1 MRRNP
6 IFRSI
11 ALRIWAGVLVAVPV
25 GALLSG
31 EPASAGTAVP
41 AVASTSSVPSALVP
55 PAGNDLVAELGAS
68 GVQVYQCTAGAWVF
82 LEPAA
87 NLLGWA
93 RGSSSVR
100 SAIHFR
106 GPSWEST
113 MDGSLVTG
121 KAIASSP
128 VDGAIPELLLQAT
141 SNRGSGLFGSVSY
154 IQRLHTSGGTAPA
167 GSCTDG
173 QSTGVPYRAL
183 YRFFAPAG

>member
-6 IFRSI
+6 NFRSI
-11 ALRIWAGVLVAVPV
+11 ALRIWAGVLVAVPI

-31 EPASAGTAVP
+31 EPASAGPVP
-41 AVASTSSVPSALVP
+41 STVASTVPVPPALVP
-55 PAGNDLVAELGAS
+55 PAGNDLVAEFGAS
-68 GVQVYQCTAGAWVF
+68 GVQVYQCVAGAWVF
-82 LEPAA
+82 QEPAA

-93 RGSSSVR
+93 RGAATPR

-121 KAIASSP
+121 KAIASDP
-128 VDGAIPELLLQAT
+128 VDGAVPQLLLQAT
-141 SNRGSGLFGSVSY
+141 SNRGSGVFGTVSY
-154 IQRLHTSGGTAPA
+154 IQRLRTSGGTAPA
-167 GSCTDG
+167 GTCTDG

-183 YRFFAPAG
+183 YRFFTPAG